1 MIYSFSGR
9 IRYSEVGEDGRLT
22 LYSLINYFQDCSTF
36 HAEDSAVG
44 MGWMAKKHL
53 AWVLAAWQIRVEEYP
68 ALGDRVL
75 TSTWAYGFRSCLG
88 YRNYSMETEDGRR
101 LAIANSEW
109 VLMDLQKGRMVKVP
123 QELANAYGI
132 EADHRLTE
140 DLGSRKIQVPAQ
152 GEDQAPFDVQEYHL
166 DTNHHVNNGQ
176 YIQMAAAYLPPDL
189 KIRSMR
195 AEYKMQAHLGDRI
208 YPRVSQ
214 EEEGYFVTLNQED
227 GTPYFIA
234 ELRK

>member
-1 MIYSFSGR
+1 MIYSFPGR

-44 MGWMAKKHL
+44 MGWMAERHM

-68 ALGDRVL
+68 ALGDRVK
-75 TSTWAYGFRSCLG
+75 TSTWAYGFRGCLG
-88 YRNYSMETEDGRR
+88 YRNYSLEGEDGRR

-109 VLMDLQKGRMVKVP
+109 VLMDLQRGRMIKVP
-123 QELANAYGI
+123 EELANAYGI
-132 EADHRLTE
+132 EADHKLRE
-140 DLGSRKIQVPAQ
+140 DLGPRKIEVPLE
-152 GEDQAPFDVQEYHL
+152 GHDLPSFTVQEYHL

-176 YIQMAAAYLPPDL
+176 YVRMAAACLPPEFQ
-189 KIRSMR
+189 IGRMR
-195 AEYKMQAHLGDRI
+195 AEYKGQAHLGDRI

-214 EEEGYFVTLNQED
+214 AEEGYLVSLHQED
-227 GTPYFIA
+227 GSPYFVA
-234 ELRK
+234 ELRG